1 MKERLFLLF
10 VCLFARA
17 VLSMAQVGRVSGNVV
32 SGEDGLPVVGASV
45 LIKGTQIGTVTDFDG
60 NFTLTEIPS
69 GATVLQ
75 VSYLG
80 MKTQEVP
87 LQEQVKVVLASDT
100 QVVDEVVVVAYGTQ
114 KASTLTASVSSIR
127 SDALKDVP
135 NTSLDQMMQ
144 GRAAGM
150 SITSPSG
157 GVGQAPVVHIRG
169 VNSITSGTSPLYVVD
184 GIPVQSGDL
193 GGGLGNANA
202 LADINPADILSIDVL
217 KDAAAA
223 ALYGSR
229 AANGVVLI
237 TTRQG
242 SQGKAT
248 ISYSGSFGFS
258 SKTNFID
265 VMNAQEYVDFK
276 NMALRN
282 AYGTDVTAEL
292 LAKGVNGLKESGYGN
307 KVFNLMPGV
316 DTNWSDAIF
325 QNGFTQDQ
333 TVAVNGGNERVRY
346 YVSANYNTQKGI
358 VRGDSYSRIGGKVNL
373 TGKATDWLNLGLN
386 SSISVSNTAQVDAA
400 RNGSNFA
407 VGGFPRMALINAPN
421 LPMYDSE
428 GNGYYDHKLGVL
440 GYGPNAVLNSF
451 SNPLALLELGNRTT
465 VDVTRLI
472 SSFFAEINP
481 VAGLIL
487 KSQYSIDY
495 AGVENSRFWSP
506 NHGDGVNAGGYAL
519 NAYSKS
525 TVWTWTN
532 TATYDV
538 LLGRHHFNLL
548 AGMEATESS
557 YNTWYA
563 SRSKLQDDKFT
574 DFQGPFGTATAGGN
588 ILRNTMVSYFG
599 RINYDFASKYIF
611 SFNYRRDGLS
621 ALAPQNRWGN
631 FGGASVAWRVSEE
644 PFFEPLR
651 PIIND
656 LKIKGSYGVVG
667 NTNIGS
673 YASRSFYSSYY
684 YGNNG
689 TYQLAQLSDPNLKW
703 ESSEKYDV
711 GFSALLLDR
720 INVDFDYFFT
730 RASDLILNVPQA
742 PSKGIP
748 GNVLTT
754 NAGKMENKG
763 IELTISA
770 EVIRK
775 KNFTWSTSLNLT
787 TTQNKVIALA
797 DGLDNILGKDAS
809 GVETTNITVPGYSI
823 GQLYLTPTGGV
834 DPETGLRVFYSPTGE
849 RLLFDYRSDSKWRY
863 EDGRPYEGELQPVL
877 SGNTLPTWYGGW
889 TNNFTLGNFD
899 LSFFFQFSGG
909 NKIYNGTRATTS
921 DMRFW
926 NNSKDVLNNYWTP
939 GKTDAVYPL
948 PVYGDNIS
956 NGSGIPITEWVEKG
970 DYLRLKNVSLGYTFD
985 TRKWPKS
992 IGISKLR
999 VYAQAQ
1005 NLFVLTGYSGVD
1017 PEVMSN
1023 ATNSTLAPGTD
1034 KNTLP
1039 QARTYTFGVNITF

>member
-17 VLSMAQVGRVSGNVV
+17 VLSVAQVGRVSGNVV

-45 LIKGTQIGTVTDFDG
+45 LIKGTQVGTVTDFDG

-292 LAKGVNGLKESGYGN
+292 LAKGVNGLKESSYGN

-440 GYGPNAVLNSF
+440 GYGPNAVLNAF

-465 VDVTRLI
+465 VDVARLI

-481 VAGLIL
+481 VAGLTL

-532 TATYDV
+532 TVTYDM

-574 DFQGPFGTATAGGN
+574 DFQGPFGTATAGGD

-599 RINYDFASKYIF
+599 RINYDFASYYIH
-611 SFNYRRDGLS
+611 N
-621 ALAPQNRWGN
+621 
-631 FGGASVAWRVSEE
+631 
-644 PFFEPLR
+644 
-651 PIIND
+651 
-656 LKIKGSYGVVG
+656 
-667 NTNIGS
+667 NT
-673 YASRSFYSSYY
+673 
-684 YGNNG
+684 
-689 TYQLAQLSDPNLKW
+689 
-703 ESSEKYDV
+703 
-711 GFSALLLDR
+711 
-720 INVDFDYFFT
+720 
-730 RASDLILNVPQA
+730 
-742 PSKGIP
+742 
-748 GNVLTT
+748 
-754 NAGKMENKG
+754 
-763 IELTISA
+763 
-770 EVIRK
+770 
-775 KNFTWSTSLNLT
+775 
-787 TTQNKVIALA
+787 
-797 DGLDNILGKDAS
+797 
-809 GVETTNITVPGYSI
+809 
-823 GQLYLTPTGGV
+823 
-834 DPETGLRVFYSPTGE
+834 
-849 RLLFDYRSDSKWRY
+849 
-863 EDGRPYEGELQPVL
+863 
-877 SGNTLPTWYGGW
+877 
-889 TNNFTLGNFD
+889 
-899 LSFFFQFSGG
+899 
-909 NKIYNGTRATTS
+909 
-921 DMRFW
+921 
-926 NNSKDVLNNYWTP
+926 
-939 GKTDAVYPL
+939 
-948 PVYGDNIS
+948 
-956 NGSGIPITEWVEKG
+956 
-970 DYLRLKNVSLGYTFD
+970 
-985 TRKWPKS
+985 
-992 IGISKLR
+992 
-999 VYAQAQ
+999 
-1005 NLFVLTGYSGVD
+1005 
-1017 PEVMSN
+1017 
-1023 ATNSTLAPGTD
+1023 
-1034 KNTLP
+1034 
-1039 QARTYTFGVNITF
+1039 